1 MPGIEKGS
9 KKMPKKEILH
19 PIFSLVIPIFN
30 EEKNI
35 EELYK
40 RIIATM
46 QQVYAEQST
55 KPESSDSKEFEKY
68 FEIILIDDGSKD
80 SSWDLIKGLHSL
92 DNRVKGINFS
102 RNFGHHIAITAGVDY
117 ASGDFVVLMDGDLQ
131 DPPEEIPKLYKKSI

>member
-40 RIIATM
+40 RIIASM

-80 SSWDLIKGLHSL
+80 SSWDLI
-92 DNRVKGINFS
+92 
-102 RNFGHHIAITAGVDY
+102 
-117 ASGDFVVLMDGDLQ
+117 
-131 DPPEEIPKLYKKSI
+131 